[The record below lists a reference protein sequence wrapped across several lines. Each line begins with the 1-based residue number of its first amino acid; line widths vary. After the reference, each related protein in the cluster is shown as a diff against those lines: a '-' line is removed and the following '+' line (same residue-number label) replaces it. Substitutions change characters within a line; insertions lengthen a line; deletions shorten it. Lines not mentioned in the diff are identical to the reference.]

1 MNFDIINHKCRGDKL
16 QGTYK
21 NCKTVKNEDLT
32 IIQKV
37 MLKLS
42 YLLLFEIKGMIY
54 GLND

>member
-1 MNFDIINHKCRGDKL
+1 MNFDIINHECRGDKL
-16 QGTYK
+16 QGAYK
-21 NCKTVKNEDLT
+21 NYKTVKNEDLT